1 MASNTVWWNGTN
13 DMAWGQ
19 INNSTSTNSATFN
32 GPDGTWLITND
43 VSQMSPSNMY
53 INASGYS
60 FYGDPLDLTSSGA
73 NSALVV
79 APGKTVNF

>member
-32 GPDGTWLITND
+32 GPDGTWLAMRRYGAEGVID
-43 VSQMSPSNMY
+43 PDFAARQSLPS
-53 INASGYS
+53 
-60 FYGDPLDLTSSGA
+60 
-73 NSALVV
+73 
-79 APGKTVNF
+79 